1 MVNHPRPSQ
10 KGKQPTFLFCQFA
23 AAAAFGVRGCGHM
36 WEESHFCSNPKTTN
50 NNSLSLL
57 ARSLVAFSLSLSPPF
72 SLLFKEKMQNPD
84 EDTEWNDILR
94 AKGILPEKEV
104 EVTEDDLAEM
114 VRCLS
119 CLSCCCFVV
128 VCVLLLMLLYC

>member
-1 MVNHPRPSQ
+1 MFKPQNN
-10 KGKQPTFLFCQFA
+10 KQQLTLIA
-23 AAAAFGVRGCGHM
+23 
-36 WEESHFCSNPKTTN
+36 CS
-50 NNSLSLL
+50 L
-57 ARSLVAFSLSLSPPF
+57 ACRFFSLSLSPPF

-119 CLSCCCFVV
+119 YLSCCFLV